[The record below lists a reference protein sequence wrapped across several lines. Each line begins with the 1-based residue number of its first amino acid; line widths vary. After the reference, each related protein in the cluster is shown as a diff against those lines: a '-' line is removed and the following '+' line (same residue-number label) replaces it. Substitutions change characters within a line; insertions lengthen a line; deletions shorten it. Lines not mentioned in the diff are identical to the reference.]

1 MPAVL
6 FFSIE
11 IAMTMTEQLNALG
24 SILAQ
29 GSLHSLFQPIICLS
43 ERRILGYEALSRG
56 PSNSPLHSPVALFS
70 VASHAGRLSELEIAC
85 RESACRR
92 FSEQKLPGKL
102 FLNISPESLMET
114 AHQPGR
120 TLQLLRDFGIPPS
133 QVVIELTEQTPTDDF
148 DLLQTALHHYRDMGF
163 AIALDDLGAGY
174 SSLRLWSELRPDYV
188 KIDRH
193 FIDGIHQD
201 ALKREFVGSIL
212 QIARASRAQVIAEGI
227 ELPEEL
233 AVLTEMGVD
242 LVQGYLLCRP
252 QEQPPQEARLMLP
265 KQDNANLALSE
276 EGSDL
281 SALLNEQ
288 PAVDQDTATALVL
301 ESFRRQANLN
311 SLAVLDGRGHPVGIV
326 HRHSLSDALLKPFA
340 TDLFARKPISRLMSD
355 DFLAVELSQS
365 LQQVSRLLTSRA
377 RQRIEE
383 DFIITL
389 NGDYLGLGRVIDV
402 LKLITEL
409 KIQQARYANPLTL
422 LPGNV
427 PIQQCLTRLLQ
438 QRRESVICYVDI
450 DSFKPFNDIYGY
462 GRGDEVLLCLAQC
475 LNDRVD
481 PSRDFVGHIGGD
493 DFFTGAGPAGL
504 AQAAQPVIG
513 RFPHPMPA
521 LLSHR
526 THRRR
531 LLRGVEPPGRAPGVR
546 LVVAVDRCGAFV
558 STGLWTT
565 GCQPVGGAG
574 LTGQA
579 PRQGCGRLQHSCHR
593 QHGQRAAAALSLGG
607 FRVLVFEHS
616 HHFRGMPGCRRHTI
630 GWPTET
636 PQALHTLKE
645 AGTRQAAGALADDQ
659 RAAQWLLGLG
669 VQCGQVFKGRG
680 QRLHRRRGELQA
692 LQQRAVGQQMAL
704 AARLVQFVE

>member
-1 MPAVL
+1 
-6 FFSIE
+6 
-11 IAMTMTEQLNALG
+11 MTTTEQLSALS

-29 GSLHSLFQPIICLS
+29 SGLHSLFQPIISLS
-43 ERRILGYEALSRG
+43 ERRIVGYEALTRG
-56 PSNSPLHSPVALFS
+56 PSNSPLHSPLALFA
-70 VASHAGRLSELEIAC
+70 VARQAGRLSELEIAC
-85 RESACRR
+85 RQSACRR
-92 FSEQKLPGKL
+92 FNEQQLPGKL
-102 FLNISPESLMET
+102 FLNVSPESLLEA

-120 TLQLLRDFGIPPS
+120 TLQLLQDFGIPPS

-148 DLLQTALHHYRDMGF
+148 ELLQTALHHYRAMGF
-163 AIALDDLGAGY
+163 SIALDDLGAGY

-212 QIARASRAQVIAEGI
+212 QIAKASRAQVIAEGI

-252 QEQPPQEARLMLP
+252 QEQPPRDARTMMP
-265 KQDNANLALSE
+265 KPDSYAVALND

-281 SALLNEQ
+281 SALLNDQ
-288 PAVDQDTATALVL
+288 PAVPRDTPTATVL
-301 ESFRRQANLN
+301 EAFRRQANLN
-311 SLAVLDGRGHPVGIV
+311 SLAVIDEQGQPCGIV

-340 TDLFARKPISRLMSD
+340 TDLFARKPISRLMND
-355 DFLAVELSQS
+355 DFLAVEMSQS
-365 LQQVSRLLTSRA
+365 LQQVSRLITSRA

-389 NGDYLGLGRVIDV
+389 NGGYLGLGRVIDV

-438 QRRESVICYVDI
+438 QQRESVICYVDI

-493 DFFTGAGPAGL
+493 DFLLVLGPEDWRKRLNQLLVDFQSQCRRFYRSEHLEAGCFIAPNRQGVR
-504 AQAAQPVIG
+504 QE
-513 RFPHPMPA
+513 FA
-521 LLSHR
+521 LLS
-526 THRRR
+526 
-531 LLRGVEPPGRAPGVR
+531 LSIGVVHLHPQSCGQLDASQLAEMASQAKHHAKNVPGYSVHVIDSLAVPGREDE
-546 LVVAVDRCGAFV
+546 L
-558 STGLWTT
+558 LM
-565 GCQPVGGAG
+565 
-574 LTGQA
+574 
-579 PRQGCGRLQHSCHR
+579 
-593 QHGQRAAAALSLGG
+593 GQR
-607 FRVLVFEHS
+607 
-616 HHFRGMPGCRRHTI
+616 
-630 GWPTET
+630 
-636 PQALHTLKE
+636 
-645 AGTRQAAGALADDQ
+645 
-659 RAAQWLLGLG
+659 
-669 VQCGQVFKGRG
+669 
-680 QRLHRRRGELQA
+680 
-692 LQQRAVGQQMAL
+692 
-704 AARLVQFVE
+704 

>member
-1 MPAVL
+1 
-6 FFSIE
+6 
-11 IAMTMTEQLNALG
+11 MTTTEQLSALS

-29 GSLHSLFQPIICLS
+29 SGLHSLFQPIISLS

-70 VASHAGRLSELEIAC
+70 VARQAGRLSELEIAC
-85 RESACRR
+85 RHSACKR
-92 FSEQKLPGKL
+92 FSEQHLPGKL
-102 FLNISPESLMET
+102 FLNVSPESLLEAT
-114 AHQPGR
+114 HQPGR
-120 TLQLLRDFGIPPS
+120 TLQLLQDFGIPPS
-133 QVVIELTEQTPTDDF
+133 QIVIELTEQAPIDDF
-148 DLLQTALHHYRDMGF
+148 QLLQNALHHYRDMGF
-163 AIALDDLGAGY
+163 SIALDDLGAGY

-212 QIARASRAQVIAEGI
+212 QIAKASRAQVIAEGI
-227 ELPEEL
+227 ELTEEL

-252 QEQPPQEARLMLP
+252 QEQPPRDTRVMMP
-265 KQDNANLALSE
+265 KHDNTSVALND

-288 PAVDQDTATALVL
+288 PAVARNTATANVL
-301 ESFRRQANLN
+301 EAFRRQANLN
-311 SLAVLDGRGHPVGIV
+311 SLAVLDEQGQPCGIV

-340 TDLFARKPISRLMSD
+340 TDLFARKPISRLMND

-365 LQQVSRLLTSRA
+365 LQQVSRLITSRA

-389 NGDYLGLGRVIDV
+389 NGHYLGLGRVIDV

-427 PIQQCLTRLLQ
+427 PIQQCLSRLLQ
-438 QRRESVICYVDI
+438 QGRESVICYVDI

-493 DFFTGAGPAGL
+493 DFLLVLGPEDWRKRLNQLLDDFHSQCRRFYRNEHLEAGCFVAPNRQGERQEFPLLSLSIGVVHLHPLACEQLDASQLAELASQAKHHAKNVQGYSIHVIDSLETVVRVETENLSGPARDRD
-504 AQAAQPVIG
+504 QPADSTV
-513 RFPHPMPA
+513 PA
-521 LLSHR
+521 
-526 THRRR
+526 
-531 LLRGVEPPGRAPGVR
+531 
-546 LVVAVDRCGAFV
+546 
-558 STGLWTT
+558 
-565 GCQPVGGAG
+565 
-574 LTGQA
+574 
-579 PRQGCGRLQHSCHR
+579 
-593 QHGQRAAAALSLGG
+593 
-607 FRVLVFEHS
+607 
-616 HHFRGMPGCRRHTI
+616 
-630 GWPTET
+630 
-636 PQALHTLKE
+636 
-645 AGTRQAAGALADDQ
+645 
-659 RAAQWLLGLG
+659 
-669 VQCGQVFKGRG
+669 
-680 QRLHRRRGELQA
+680 
-692 LQQRAVGQQMAL
+692 
-704 AARLVQFVE
+704 

>member
-1 MPAVL
+1 
-6 FFSIE
+6 
-11 IAMTMTEQLNALG
+11 MTTTEQLSALS
-24 SILAQ
+24 SILTQ
-29 GSLHSLFQPIICLS
+29 SGLHSLFQPIICLS

-56 PSNSPLHSPVALFS
+56 PSNSPLHSPIALFA
-70 VASHAGRLSELEIAC
+70 VARQAGRLSELEIAC

-92 FSEQKLPGKL
+92 FNEQQLPGKL
-102 FLNISPESLMET
+102 FLNVSPESLLEA

-120 TLQLLRDFGIPPS
+120 TLQLLDDFGIPPS

-148 DLLQTALHHYRDMGF
+148 ELLQTALHHYRAMGF
-163 AIALDDLGAGY
+163 SIALDDLGAGY

-212 QIARASRAQVIAEGI
+212 QIAKASRAQVIAEGI

-252 QEQPPQEARLMLP
+252 QEHPPRDARPLMP
-265 KQDNANLALSE
+265 RQDNTAVVLNDD
-276 EGSDL
+276 GSDL
-281 SALLNEQ
+281 SALLNDQ
-288 PAVDQDTATALVL
+288 PAVTRDTPTATVL
-301 ESFRRQANLN
+301 EAFRRQANLN
-311 SLAVLDGRGHPVGIV
+311 SLAVLDEHGQPCGIV

-340 TDLFARKPISRLMSD
+340 TDLFARKPISRLMND
-355 DFLAVELSQS
+355 DFLAVEVSQS
-365 LQQVSRLLTSRA
+365 LQQVSRLITSRA

-389 NGDYLGLGRVIDV
+389 NGGYLGLGRVIDV

-438 QRRESVICYVDI
+438 QQRESMICYVDI

-493 DFFTGAGPAGL
+493 DFLLVLGPEDWRKRLNQLLEDFQSQCRRFYRSEHLEAGCFIAPNRQGL
-504 AQAAQPVIG
+504 CQE
-513 RFPHPMPA
+513 FP
-521 LLSHR
+521 LLS
-526 THRRR
+526 
-531 LLRGVEPPGRAPGVR
+531 LSIGVVH
-546 LVVAVDRCGAFV
+546 L
-558 STGLWTT
+558 
-565 GCQPVGGAG
+565 
-574 LTGQA
+574 
-579 PRQGCGRLQHSCHR
+579 H
-593 QHGQRAAAALSLGG
+593 
-607 FRVLVFEHS
+607 
-616 HHFRGMPGCRRHTI
+616 
-630 GWPTET
+630 
-636 PQALHTLKE
+636 PQ
-645 AGTRQAAGALADDQ
+645 
-659 RAAQWLLGLG
+659 
-669 VQCGQVFKGRG
+669 VCGQLDASQLAEMASQAKHHAKNVQGYSVHLIDSLAVSEKEDVLLAG
-680 QRLHRRRGELQA
+680 HR
-692 LQQRAVGQQMAL
+692 
-704 AARLVQFVE
+704 

>member
-1 MPAVL
+1 
-6 FFSIE
+6 
-11 IAMTMTEQLNALG
+11 MTTTEQLSALS
-24 SILAQ
+24 SILTQ
-29 GSLHSLFQPIICLS
+29 SGLHSLFQPIICLS

-56 PSNSPLHSPVALFS
+56 PSNSPLHSPIALFA
-70 VASHAGRLSELEIAC
+70 VARQAGRLSELEIAC

-92 FSEQKLPGKL
+92 FNEQQLPGKL
-102 FLNISPESLMET
+102 FLNVSPESLLEA

-120 TLQLLRDFGIPPS
+120 TLQLLDDFGIPPS

-148 DLLQTALHHYRDMGF
+148 ELLQTALHHYRAMGF
-163 AIALDDLGAGY
+163 SIALDDLGAGY

-212 QIARASRAQVIAEGI
+212 QIAKASRAQVIAEGI

-252 QEQPPQEARLMLP
+252 QEHPPRDARPLMP
-265 KQDNANLALSE
+265 RQDNTAVVLNDH
-276 EGSDL
+276 GSDL
-281 SALLNEQ
+281 SALLNDQ
-288 PAVDQDTATALVL
+288 PAVARDTPTATVL
-301 ESFRRQANLN
+301 EAFRRQANLN
-311 SLAVLDGRGHPVGIV
+311 SLAVLDEHDQPCGIV

-340 TDLFARKPISRLMSD
+340 TDLFARKPISRLMND
-355 DFLAVELSQS
+355 DFLAVEVSQS
-365 LQQVSRLLTSRA
+365 LQQVSRLITSRA

-389 NGDYLGLGRVIDV
+389 NGGYLGLGRVIDV

-438 QRRESVICYVDI
+438 QQRESVICYVDI

-475 LNDRVD
+475 LNECID

-493 DFFTGAGPAGL
+493 DFLLVLGPGDWHQRLEQLREDFHQQCQRFYRAEHLAAGSFVASNRQGAR
-504 AQAAQPVIG
+504 QE
-513 RFPHPMPA
+513 FA
-521 LLSHR
+521 LLS
-526 THRRR
+526 
-531 LLRGVEPPGRAPGVR
+531 LSVGVVH
-546 LVVAVDRCGAFV
+546 LY
-558 STGLWTT
+558 
-565 GCQPVGGAG
+565 
-574 LTGQA
+574 
-579 PRQGCGRLQHSCHR
+579 
-593 QHGQRAAAALSLGG
+593 
-607 FRVLVFEHS
+607 
-616 HHFRGMPGCRRHTI
+616 
-630 GWPTET
+630 
-636 PQALHTLKE
+636 PQACAQLDASRLAELASQAKHHAKGT
-645 AGTRQAAGALADDQ
+645 AGYCVHVIDSLAAGASANPEWS
-659 RAAQWLLGLG
+659 ATP
-669 VQCGQVFKGRG
+669 
-680 QRLHRRRGELQA
+680 A
-692 LQQRAVGQQMAL
+692 LPA
-704 AARLVQFVE
+704 

>member
-1 MPAVL
+1 
-6 FFSIE
+6 
-11 IAMTMTEQLNALG
+11 MTTTEQLSALS
-24 SILAQ
+24 SILTQ
-29 GSLHSLFQPIICLS
+29 SGLHSLFQPIICLS

-56 PSNSPLHSPVALFS
+56 PSNSPLHSPIALFA
-70 VASHAGRLSELEIAC
+70 VARQAGRLSELEIAC

-92 FSEQKLPGKL
+92 FNEQQLPGKL
-102 FLNISPESLMET
+102 FLNVSPESLLEA

-120 TLQLLRDFGIPPS
+120 TLQLLDDFGIPPS

-148 DLLQTALHHYRDMGF
+148 ELLQTALHHYRAMGF
-163 AIALDDLGAGY
+163 SIALDDLGAGY

-212 QIARASRAQVIAEGI
+212 QIAKASRAQVIAEGI

-252 QEQPPQEARLMLP
+252 QEHPPRDARPLMP
-265 KQDNANLALSE
+265 RQDNTAVVLND

-281 SALLNEQ
+281 SALLNDQ
-288 PAVDQDTATALVL
+288 PAVTRDTPTATVL
-301 ESFRRQANLN
+301 EAFRRQANLN
-311 SLAVLDGRGHPVGIV
+311 SLAVLDEHGQPCGIV

-340 TDLFARKPISRLMSD
+340 TDLFARKPISRLMND
-355 DFLAVELSQS
+355 DFLAVEVSQS
-365 LQQVSRLLTSRA
+365 LQQVSRLITSRA

-389 NGDYLGLGRVIDV
+389 NGGYLGLGRVIDV

-438 QRRESVICYVDI
+438 QQRESMICYVDI

-493 DFFTGAGPAGL
+493 DFLLVLGPEDWRKRLNQLLEDFQSQCRRFYRSEHLEAGCFIAPNRQGL
-504 AQAAQPVIG
+504 RQE
-513 RFPHPMPA
+513 FP
-521 LLSHR
+521 LLS
-526 THRRR
+526 
-531 LLRGVEPPGRAPGVR
+531 LSIGVVH
-546 LVVAVDRCGAFV
+546 L
-558 STGLWTT
+558 
-565 GCQPVGGAG
+565 
-574 LTGQA
+574 
-579 PRQGCGRLQHSCHR
+579 H
-593 QHGQRAAAALSLGG
+593 
-607 FRVLVFEHS
+607 
-616 HHFRGMPGCRRHTI
+616 
-630 GWPTET
+630 
-636 PQALHTLKE
+636 PQ
-645 AGTRQAAGALADDQ
+645 
-659 RAAQWLLGLG
+659 
-669 VQCGQVFKGRG
+669 VCGQLDASQLAEMASQAKHHAKNVQGYSVHLIDSLAVSEKEDVLLAG
-680 QRLHRRRGELQA
+680 HR
-692 LQQRAVGQQMAL
+692 
-704 AARLVQFVE
+704 

>member
-1 MPAVL
+1 MKDRAPQAPGP
-6 FFSIE
+6 FFSTE
-11 IAMTMTEQLNALG
+11 IIMTMTEQLNALG

-56 PSNSPLHSPVALFS
+56 PSNSPLHSPLALFS
-70 VASHAGRLSELEIAC
+70 VARQGGLLNELEMAC
-85 RESACRR
+85 RQSACRR
-92 FSEQKLPGKL
+92 FSEQQLPGKL
-102 FLNISPESLMET
+102 FLNVSPESLLET
-114 AHQPGR
+114 THQPGR
-120 TLQLLRDFGIPPS
+120 TLHMLRDFGIAPS
-133 QVVIELTEQTPTDDF
+133 QVVIELTEQSPTDDF
-148 DLLQTALHHYRDMGF
+148 QLLQTALHHYRNMGF
-163 AIALDDLGAGY
+163 SIALDDLGAGY

-227 ELPEEL
+227 ELQEEL

-242 LVQGYLLCRP
+242 LIQGYLLCRP
-252 QEQPPQEARLMLP
+252 QEHPPQEARLMLARP
-265 KQDNANLALSE
+265 DSTSVSLNE
-276 EGSDL
+276 EASDL

-288 PAVDQDTATALVL
+288 PAVAQHTPTANVL
-301 ESFRRQANLN
+301 EAFRRQANLN
-311 SLAVLDGRGHPVGIV
+311 SLAVLDELGQPIGIV

-383 DFIITL
+383 DFIITQ
-389 NGDYLGLGRVIDV
+389 NGNYLGLGRVIDV

-438 QRRESVICYVDI
+438 QRESVICYVDI

-493 DFFTGAGPAGL
+493 DFLLVLGAQDWRKRLNQLVDDFQTQCRRFYRSEHLEAGCFIAL
-504 AQAAQPVIG
+504 NRQGLRQE
-513 RFPHPMPA
+513 FA
-521 LLSHR
+521 LLSLSIGVVHLHPLSCGHLDASQLAELASQAKHHAKNVAGYSIHVIDSR
-526 THRRR
+526 ER
-531 LLRGVEPPGRAPGVR
+531 L
-546 LVVAVDRCGAFV
+546 
-558 STGLWTT
+558 
-565 GCQPVGGAG
+565 
-574 LTGQA
+574 
-579 PRQGCGRLQHSCHR
+579 
-593 QHGQRAAAALSLGG
+593 
-607 FRVLVFEHS
+607 
-616 HHFRGMPGCRRHTI
+616 
-630 GWPTET
+630 
-636 PQALHTLKE
+636 
-645 AGTRQAAGALADDQ
+645 
-659 RAAQWLLGLG
+659 
-669 VQCGQVFKGRG
+669 
-680 QRLHRRRGELQA
+680 
-692 LQQRAVGQQMAL
+692 
-704 AARLVQFVE
+704 